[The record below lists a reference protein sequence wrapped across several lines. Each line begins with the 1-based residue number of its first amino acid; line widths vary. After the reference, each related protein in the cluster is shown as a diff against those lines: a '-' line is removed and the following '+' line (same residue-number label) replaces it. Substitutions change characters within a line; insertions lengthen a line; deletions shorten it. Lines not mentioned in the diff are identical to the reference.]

1 MKTLFLLPLLLG
13 QLLLPA
19 FALSESGSALNHQ
32 PTSVKRVVDRYYDK
46 VESRLEP
53 RFRFADVAW
62 PPRRVS
68 LVAFKEQARLEVW
81 AEKGGEKGGEG
92 EWIHI
97 HDYPIRALSGSAG
110 PKLRQGDR
118 QVPEGFYRITWLNPY
133 SSFHLS
139 LKLDY
144 PNVYD
149 REQAR
154 NEGRGE
160 LGGDIFIHGE
170 EASRGCLAMGNTVIE
185 DLFVL
190 TALVGKE
197 NVSVLIAARDF
208 RVEPL
213 GAIATSNGQPEWVAT
228 LNRDIAAELHEKFPL
243 ERK

>member
-1 MKTLFLLPLLLG
+1 MKRIILSFLLFA
-13 QLLLPA
+13 QLSLPA
-19 FALSESGSALNHQ
+19 FALSQHASALLQQ
-32 PTSVKRVVDRYYDK
+32 PPSVKRVVDRYYDK

-62 PPRRVS
+62 PPKRVS
-68 LVAFKEQARLEVW
+68 LVAFKEPARLEVW
-81 AEKGGEKGGEG
+81 AEKDG
-92 EWIHI
+92 EWVHV
-97 HDYPIRALSGSAG
+97 HDYPIRALSGGAG
-110 PKLRQGDR
+110 PKLRQGDL

-149 REQAR
+149 QEQAR
-154 NEGRGE
+154 NEGRSG

-170 EASRGCLAMGNTVIE
+170 AASKGCLAMGNNTIE

-197 NVSVLIAARDF
+197 NVSVLIAAKDF

-213 GAIATSNGQPEWVAT
+213 GAAAGRQGQPEWVAI
-228 LNRDIAAELHEKFPL
+228 LNRDIAAELREKFPL